1 MKNKYSKT
9 YGLKWVCYPK
19 NSMYRIF
26 NMVET
31 EMYVDGKRIRYG

>member
-26 NMVET
+26 NMMKI
-31 EMYVDGKRIRYG
+31 EMYVDGGKILDG